1 MLIIVR
7 HGEAELKRDSDRER
21 KLTEEGVSQARR
33 AGKFLKLRGF
43 KVSYVATSP
52 YARAVQ
58 TAKEIAGQLGVETR
72 EWEELEPNRDFKELA
87 RKLGEVKED
96 LVLVGHEPFLSS
108 LIKEM
113 TGGEV
118 KLGTGGVAIV
128 DRREGRWV
136 LVELLSQDTLKLL
149 IP

>member
-7 HGEAELKRDSDRER
+7 HGEAEPKRDSDRER
-21 KLTEEGVSQARR
+21 KLTEEGVNQARR

-43 KVSYVATSP
+43 KASYVATSP
-52 YARAVQ
+52 YVRAVQ
-58 TAKEIAGQLGVETR
+58 TAKEIAGQLGVEVK
-72 EWEELEPNRDFKELA
+72 EWEELEPNRDFRELA

>member
-7 HGEAELKRDSDRER
+7 HGEAEPKKDSDRER
-21 KLTEEGVSQARR
+21 KLTEEGVNQARR
-33 AGKFLKLRGF
+33 AGKFLMFRGL
-43 KVSYVATSP
+43 KVTYVATSP
-52 YARAVQ
+52 YIRAVQ
-58 TAKEIAGQLGVETR
+58 TAKEIAGQLGVEVK
-72 EWEELEPNRDFKELA
+72 EWEDLEPNRDYKELA
-87 RKLGEVKED
+87 RKLGEVKEN

-118 KLGTGGVAIV
+118 KLSTGGVAIV
-128 DRREGRWV
+128 DCREGRWL

>member
-7 HGEAELKRDSDRER
+7 HGEAEPKKDSDRER
-21 KLTEEGVSQARR
+21 KLTEEGVNQARR

-52 YARAVQ
+52 YVRAVQ
-58 TAKEIAGQLGVETR
+58 TAKEIAGQLGVEVK

-87 RKLGEVKED
+87 RKLSEVRED